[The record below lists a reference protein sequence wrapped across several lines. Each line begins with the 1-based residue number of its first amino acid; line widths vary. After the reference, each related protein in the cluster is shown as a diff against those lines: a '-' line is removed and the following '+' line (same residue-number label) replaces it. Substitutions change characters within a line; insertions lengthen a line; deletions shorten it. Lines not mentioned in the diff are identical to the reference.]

1 MAAKKA
7 LTLYSGQLAQMQ
19 TGDYIDI
26 DMGGTGAT
34 TAAGARTAL
43 GLAIGSQVQAWDADL
58 DAIAALAATAGMLSR
73 TGAGAFAV
81 RTITAPAAG
90 ITISNGDGA
99 SGNPTLALANDLAG
113 VEGLSTTGVAVRTG
127 DGTWTTRTITGT
139 TDQVSV
145 TNGDGVAG
153 VPTVALA
160 TFANGSGGTFLKFT
174 RDTYGRI
181 SQTTA
186 VVAGDITALV
196 NGTYAPIA
204 SPTFTGT
211 VTLPTSTPSAALEAA
226 SKGYVDAM
234 VAGQRIKDSVRVAS
248 TANITLSAPG
258 ATIDGVTMSSGDR
271 FLAKDQT
278 TQADRGVYI
287 WNGAASAATRAT
299 DFDGNS
305 STGEV
310 VGGATFWVNEGTTN
324 ADTAWTLTTDG
335 AITVGT
341 TALTFTQSSGLGQV
355 TAGSGLTKTGNQLD
369 IGTASASRIVVNA
382 DNIDLATVSN
392 SATGTLYKVTIDSY
406 GRVTGYVAPS
416 SGDIPLDATLT
427 ALAGLDATAGIVVQ
441 TGTDTFTKRSL
452 TAPAA
457 GITITNPAGTAGSP
471 TFALANDLSALEGLG
486 STGLAARTGTDTWAQ
501 RSVAGT
507 AGRVTVTN
515 GDGVSGNPTVDLASG
530 VATPGTYTSVTVDT
544 YGRVTSG
551 SAGSGGVITSDSFT
565 NGEVSSI
572 AIGRAVYCSAA
583 GSVKLANANA
593 AGTTIVVGLVAASS
607 IASAASG
614 SIANSGFLTATT
626 GEWDAVTG
634 QSGGLTFGSTYYLS
648 NSTAGALTTT
658 APASGYVVAVG
669 VAMSTT
675 KMAIQINRPIQ
686 L

>member
-1 MAAKKA
+1 MAAKTPI
-7 LTLYSGQLAQMQ
+7 TLYAGQLGQLQ
-19 TGDYIDI
+19 TGDYVDI
-26 DMGGTGAT
+26 AFGGTGAT

-43 GLAIGSQVQAWDADL
+43 GLAIGTNVQAWDADL
-58 DAIAALAATAGMLSR
+58 DALAALAATGGMLSR

-81 RTITAPAAG
+81 RTIAGTASEIA
-90 ITISNGDGA
+90 
-99 SGNPTLALANDLAG
+99 
-113 VEGLSTTGVAVRTG
+113 
-127 DGTWTTRTITGT
+127 
-139 TDQVSV
+139 V

-153 VPTVALA
+153 APTIGLA

-234 VAGQRIKDSVRVAS
+234 VAGQRVQDSVRVAT
-248 TANITLSAPG
+248 TANGTL
-258 ATIDGVTMSSGDR
+258 ATAFANGQSVDGVTLATNDR
-271 FLAKDQT
+271 ILIKNQSTGAEN
-278 TQADRGVYI
+278 GVYI
-287 WNGAASAATRAT
+287 VQASGAPVRAT

-310 VGGATFWVNEGTTN
+310 VGGATFWVNEGSTQ
-324 ADTAWTLTTDG
+324 ADTGWTLTNDG
-335 AITVGT
+335 TITVGT

-355 TAGSGLTKTGNQLD
+355 TAGNGLTKTGNTLD
-369 IGTASASRIVVNA
+369 VGTASSARIVVNA
-382 DNIDLATVSN
+382 DNIDLATVAN
-392 SATGTLYKVTIDSY
+392 GGTGTLYKVTVDGY
-406 GRVTGYVAPS
+406 GRVTGYVAPVFA
-416 SGDIPLDATLT
+416 DLPMDATLT
-427 ALAGLDATAGIVVQ
+427 ALAGLDATAGMVVQ
-441 TGTDTFTKRSL
+441 TAADTFTKR
-452 TAPAA
+452 
-457 GITITNPAGTAGSP
+457 TIT
-471 TFALANDLSALEGLG
+471 
-486 STGLAARTGTDTWAQ
+486 
-501 RSVAGT
+501 GT
-507 AGRVTVTN
+507 AGRIGVTN
-515 GDGVSGNPTVDLASG
+515 GDGASGAPTIDLASG
-530 VATPGTYTSVTVDT
+530 VVSPGTYTSVTVDT

-551 SAGSGGVITSDSFT
+551 STGTGGVMTTDSFT
-565 NGEVSSI
+565 NGEASAI

-593 AGTTIVVGLVAASS
+593 AGTTIVVGLVAATS

-614 SIANSGFLTATT
+614 AIANSGFLTATT

-634 QSGGLTFGSTYYLS
+634 QTGGLTFGATYYLD
-648 NSTAGALTTT
+648 NATAGKITSTA
-658 APASGYVVAVG
+658 PSSGYVVAVG

-675 KMAIQINRPIQ
+675 KLAIQINRPIQ

>member
-1 MAAKKA
+1 MAAKKP

-19 TGDYIDI
+19 VNDYIDI
-26 DMGGTGAT
+26 EHGGTGAI

-43 GLAIGSQVQAWDADL
+43 GLAIGTNVQAWDADL
-58 DAIAALAATAGMLSR
+58 DAIAALAATAGMLAR

-81 RTITAPAAG
+81 RTIT
-90 ITISNGDGA
+90 
-99 SGNPTLALANDLAG
+99 
-113 VEGLSTTGVAVRTG
+113 
-127 DGTWTTRTITGT
+127 GT
-139 TDQVSV
+139 TDQIAVA
-145 TNGDGVAG
+145 DGTGSAAN
-153 VPTVALA
+153 PTISLA

-174 RDTYGRI
+174 RDAYGRI

-234 VAGQRIKDSVRVAS
+234 VAGQRVKDSVRAAS

-258 ATIDGVTMSSGDR
+258 AAIDGVTMSSGDR

-310 VGGATFWVNEGTTN
+310 VGGATFWVNEGTVN

-355 TAGSGLTKTGNQLD
+355 TAGNGLTKTGNQLD
-369 IGTASASRIVVNA
+369 VGTASSSRIVVNA

-392 SATGTLYKVTIDSY
+392 GGGGTLVKVTVDGY
-406 GRVTGYVAPS
+406 GRVTGYSAPVF
-416 SGDIPLDATLT
+416 GDLPMDATLT
-427 ALAGLDATAGIVVQ
+427 ALAGLNTTAGVVVQ
-441 TGTDTFTKRSL
+441 TGTDTFTKR
-452 TAPAA
+452 
-457 GITITNPAGTAGSP
+457 TIT
-471 TFALANDLSALEGLG
+471 
-486 STGLAARTGTDTWAQ
+486 
-501 RSVAGT
+501 GT
-507 AGRVTVTN
+507 AGRVTVTD
-515 GDGVSGNPTVDLASG
+515 GDGASGNPTVDLASG
-530 VATPGTYTSVTVDT
+530 VVTPGTYTSVTVDT

-565 NGEVSSI
+565 NGEASAI

-593 AGTTIVVGLVAASS
+593 AGTTVVVGLVAASS

-614 SIANSGFLTATT
+614 AIANSGFLTATT

-634 QSGGLTFGSTYYLS
+634 QTGGLTFGATYYLD
-648 NSTAGALTTT
+648 NSTAGKITSS

-675 KMAIQINRPIQ
+675 KLAIQINRPIQ